1 MRLKC
6 LHTFKGRVH
15 CASMTITYPDRH
27 GVTEGRPER
36 EPGAALQ
43 GVVSDWEDDAAG
55 VQLVQHGL

>member
-1 MRLKC
+1 
-6 LHTFKGRVH
+6 
-15 CASMTITYPDRH
+15 MTITYPDRH